1 VERIEVTDARKLK
14 EFIYRAIN
22 RGADA
27 ACVSL
32 DVNHAD
38 KDKLFLSNTRF
49 TAARNQAAD
58 ELMKDFLKLTGAVPV
73 KIVKPKKGKKQNG
86 TTPLPSVR
94 AGRVRVARIPGAK
107 E

>member
-1 VERIEVTDARKLK
+1 
-14 EFIYRAIN
+14 
-22 RGADA
+22 
-27 ACVSL
+27 
-32 DVNHAD
+32 
-38 KDKLFLSNTRF
+38 
-49 TAARNQAAD
+49 
-58 ELMKDFLKLTGAVPV
+58 LMKDFLKLTGAVPV